1 MHAGRARF
9 VALAWATIV
18 FASCDT
24 KPVEPDA
31 GDPSLSG
38 NPGDPLNLAATA
50 TSHSQIDL
58 AWQDMSS
65 RETGFELH
73 RSTAGGPF
81 ALRTTTGPNITSVS
95 DFGLAAETQYCY
107 QIRSFRTTGTKTH
120 YSGFSDPA
128 CATTPQLPLLPAPT
142 LLNAIPVGSTAVQVS
157 WTNNSANA
165 TGFKVER
172 STDAG
177 VTWVAA
183 GSTPYT
189 GFTDVGRTSDQQVC
203 YHAIAVNSYGSYGDS
218 PPSNMD
224 CTAPPAAPILT
235 ASPGLPITLTWTVSP
250 VADGY
255 EVLRRFEYCDYYSY
269 YYPYCYEYY
278 ASITGTLGPT
288 VTSFAD
294 ENVNAGEYHSYY
306 VVALKDGG
314 QSDPSNIASAST
326 DVPPP

>member
-9 VALAWATIV
+9 VALAWATIL

-24 KPVEPDA
+24 NPVEPDA
-31 GDPSLSG
+31 GDPSLAA
-38 NPGDPLNLAATA
+38 NLADPLNLRVTE
-50 TSHSQIDL
+50 TTHSQIGL
-58 AWQDMSS
+58 AWDDMSS

-73 RSTAGGPF
+73 RSTAGGLF
-81 ALRTTTGPNITSVS
+81 VITTGFNVTSVS
-95 DFGLAAETQYCY
+95 DGGLAAETQYCY

-128 CATTPQLPLLPAPT
+128 CATTQPLPLLPAPS

-157 WTNNSANA
+157 WTSNPSNV
-165 TGFKVER
+165 THFRVER

-177 VTWVAA
+177 VTWVGA

-189 GFTDVGRTSDQQVC
+189 VFTDLGRTRNEQVC
-203 YHAIAVNSYGSYGDS
+203 YRAIAVNSYGSYGDS

-278 ASITGTLGPT
+278 ASISGTLGPT
-288 VTSFAD
+288 ITSFTDA
-294 ENVNAGEYHSYY
+294 NVNAGEYHSYY
-306 VVALKDGG
+306 VIALKDGG
-314 QSDPSNIASAST
+314 QSDPSIIASAST
-326 DVPPP
+326 DAPPP